1 MIPFLDLKAINMQHK
16 SDLIKA
22 YERVLDS
29 GWFIGGNELKS
40 FEKEFSEYC
49 GSEYCIGVGNGLDA
63 LSLTLKAWKE
73 LGKIKDGDEVIVPSN
88 TYVASILAITQ
99 NNLKPIMVEPD
110 AESYNLD
117 HNKIEQS
124 ITKKTKVILVVH
136 LYGQIADMLE
146 INKIAKKHKLLVLED
161 SAQAHGACINKKKA
175 GSWGD
180 AAGFSFYP
188 GKNLGALGDA
198 GAVTTSC
205 PDLAKTLVA
214 LRNYGSHKKYE
225 NIYQGSNSRLDE
237 IQAAFL
243 RIKLKALDDD
253 NNKRRNIAK
262 KYKNEIK
269 NTNIKLPKFKDIEGH
284 VFHLFVIICKSRDQF
299 IDHLNNNNIGNLIH
313 YPIPPYEQICY
324 KDLSIDKNNFP
335 ITNSIHEQ
343 ICSIPMDPTLS
354 PESID
359 EVIRVINNF
368 KIN

>member
-1 MIPFLDLKAINMQHK
+1 M
-16 SDLIKA
+16 
-22 YERVLDS
+22 
-29 GWFIGGNELKS
+29 
-40 FEKEFSEYC
+40 
-49 GSEYCIGVGNGLDA
+49 
-63 LSLTLKAWKE
+63 
-73 LGKIKDGDEVIVPSN
+73 
-88 TYVASILAITQ
+88 
-99 NNLKPIMVEPD
+99 
-110 AESYNLD
+110 
-117 HNKIEQS
+117 
-124 ITKKTKVILVVH
+124 
-136 LYGQIADMLE
+136 
-146 INKIAKKHKLLVLED
+146 
-161 SAQAHGACINKKKA
+161 
-175 GSWGD
+175 
-180 AAGFSFYP
+180 
-188 GKNLGALGDA
+188 
-198 GAVTTSC
+198 TTSC